1 MIFAGELTP
10 FFLFW
15 VLVYLGR
22 EKLGL
27 KGIVISILIGLGL
40 LVCYS
45 SLGPPHIFVLVQ
57 ALLDIVLAFIIF
69 GENMNIP
76 LR

>member
-1 MIFAGELTP
+1 VIFVGELTP

-15 VLVYLGR
+15 VFMYLGR

-40 LVCYS
+40 VACYS
-45 SLGPPHIFVLVQ
+45 SLAPRYIFVLVQ
-57 ALLDIVLAFIIF
+57 ALLDIVLAFMIF
-69 GENMNIP
+69 GENMNLP